1 MYDRTK
7 YDTARRAG
15 CTAAQA
21 LAYAR
26 NAKGCHLYGMWAR
39 SAVSQRQDAT
49 LARALVRMA
58 AMFPYMSARHRWWL
72 ALHGV
77 RRDARD
83 ARITWQR
90 REMAREYF

>member
-1 MYDRTK
+1 MFDKAK

-15 CTAAQA
+15 CTATQA

-39 SAVSQRQDAT
+39 ASVAQRQAAT

-72 ALHGV
+72 AHHAT
-77 RRDARD
+77 RRDERS
-83 ARITWQR
+83 ARIEWQR
-90 REMAREYF
+90 REMAREDF